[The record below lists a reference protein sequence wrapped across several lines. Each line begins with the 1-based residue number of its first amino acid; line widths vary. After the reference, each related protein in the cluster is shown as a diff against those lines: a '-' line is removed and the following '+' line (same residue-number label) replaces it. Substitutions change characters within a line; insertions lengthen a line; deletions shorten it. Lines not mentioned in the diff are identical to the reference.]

1 MPEAL
6 IASSFSK
13 NFGLYRERVGALTAM
28 AATQNSA
35 HNVLSQL
42 KVCVR
47 TNFSNPPAHGAAI
60 VTEILTDENLRAR
73 WEAEVGNR
81 HA

>member
-1 MPEAL
+1 
-6 IASSFSK
+6 
-13 NFGLYRERVGALTAM
+13 M

-73 WEAEVGNR
+73 WEAEVGNH

>member
-1 MPEAL
+1 
-6 IASSFSK
+6 
-13 NFGLYRERVGALTAM
+13 M

-42 KVCVR
+42 KVYVR